1 MRIKTTLKV
10 LKIVFVT
17 CSLLAFFLVM
27 GQAAENFPS
36 PEALKPFEEARQ
48 RGDLQGLLSVFRQT
62 GQANNKEAALTLLNA
77 GLSSKILEGLSE
89 EQIQQVLKTSQ
100 EVLTQ
105 MTDPEAWK
113 VIFRATPE
121 HSDWRVRAM
130 LLDVVK
136 TQVESEKNAKR
147 AKRAIIGC
155 LTDNVDAVALKAID
169 LTGDLK
175 IKEAV
180 PKLMRIVLA
189 KWGQNVGLGAAK
201 GAAALE
207 KITGTSAPEGWYQWL
222 NKNSQ

>member
-1 MRIKTTLKV
+1 MPIKTA
-10 LKIVFVT
+10 LKIIWII
-17 CSLLAFFLVM
+17 LVM
-27 GQAAENFPS
+27 GLVWVFSGAIDQAAENSPS

-48 RGDLQGLLSVFRQT
+48 HGDLQELLSVFRQI
-62 GQANNKEAALTLLNA
+62 GQANNKEAALTLLYA
-77 GLSSKILEGLSE
+77 GLSDKILEGLSE
-89 EQIQQVLKTSQ
+89 EQTQQVLKTSQ

-113 VIFRATPE
+113 VIFKTTPE
-121 HSDWRVRAM
+121 HPDWRVRVM

-136 TQVESEKNAKR
+136 TQVTSEKNEKR

-169 LTGDLK
+169 MTGDLK

>member
-1 MRIKTTLKV
+1 MRTKTTLKV

-17 CSLLAFFLVM
+17 RLLLAFFLAM
-27 GQAAENFPS
+27 GQAAENSPS
-36 PEALKPFEEARQ
+36 PEALKPFEETKQ
-48 RGDLQGLLSVFRQT
+48 RGDLQGLLSVFRQI
-62 GQANNKEAALTLLNA
+62 GQANNKEAALTILNA
-77 GLSSKILEGLSE
+77 GLSGKILEGLGE

-100 EVLTQ
+100 EVLTR

-113 VIFRATPE
+113 VIFKATPE
-121 HSDWRVRAM
+121 HPDWRVRVM

-136 TQVESEKNAKR
+136 TQVESEKNEKR